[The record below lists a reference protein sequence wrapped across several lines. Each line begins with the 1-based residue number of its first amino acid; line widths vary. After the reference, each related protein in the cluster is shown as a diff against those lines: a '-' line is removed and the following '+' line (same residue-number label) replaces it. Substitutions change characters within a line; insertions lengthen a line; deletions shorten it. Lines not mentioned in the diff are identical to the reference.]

1 VSVNAPGI
9 LLVGN
14 YPPPFGGIPRHLEDL
29 VPHLVATG
37 WKVHI
42 LSGPAG
48 QDTRAQGYEVHR
60 AKPKLRRVP
69 DLAQFGMKHIL
80 QGRAGPLLSAAR
92 ELPATEWLGLWS
104 RASRA
109 GPVLEQAG
117 IRVISGY
124 NLLSGGAIAT
134 LLGELY
140 RVPVVVTN
148 LGEIYS
154 HRSALERRLSLV
166 KRIVR
171 GASRLLSP
179 THHCA
184 RSYRELGLS
193 PDVTVIHHGIDVE
206 RFNPSVAADPVRRR
220 LGFAAEQQMV
230 LYVGR
235 MVADMGLDTLL
246 EAIPQVLNLH
256 PETRFV
262 IAGGGGDLLPRAQA
276 AARQWPKHVAVS
288 VDVPLTDLPAY
299 YAAASIVA
307 APTRGARACGSLA
320 AAEAMATA
328 RPVVASNVGG
338 IPEFVLHDET
348 GLLVPAGNPGSLADA
363 LVQLLANAP
372 RRSAYGAAGR
382 RRVEGL
388 FDTRVTNRGFE
399 RVFREAAGLA

>member
-1 VSVNAPGI
+1 MSGKAPGI

-29 VPHLVATG
+29 VPHLAASG
-37 WKVHI
+37 WDVHI

-48 QDTRAQGYEVHR
+48 SDTHGERYKVHR
-60 AKPKLRRVP
+60 ARSKLRRHL
-69 DLAQFGMKHIL
+69 DLVQFGMRHVF
-80 QGRAGPLLSAAR
+80 QGRMEAFSAAHD
-92 ELPATEWLGLWS
+92 LPASDWLGLWS

-109 GPVLEQAG
+109 GPIIERAG

-124 NLLSGGAIAT
+124 NLLSGGAIAM

-140 RVPVVVTN
+140 HIPVIVTN

-154 HRSALERRLSLV
+154 HRAQIQRRLRLV
-166 KRIVR
+166 QRIVT

-179 THHCA
+179 TNHCA

-206 RFNPSVAADPVRRR
+206 RFNPAVSADALRRR
-220 LGFAAEQQMV
+220 LGFAEGQQMV

-246 EAIPQVLNLH
+246 EAIPQVLTLH
-256 PETRFV
+256 PDTRFV
-262 IAGGGGDLLPRAQA
+262 IAGGAGDLLPRARA
-276 AARQWPKHVAVS
+276 VARQWPQRVTVA
-288 VDVPLTDLPAY
+288 VDVPLSDLPAY

-328 RPVVASNVGG
+328 RPVVASDVGG
-338 IPEFVLHDET
+338 IPEFVAHDET
-348 GLLVPAGNPGSLADA
+348 GLLVPPGNAASLASA
-363 LVQLLANAP
+363 LAELLGNAS
-372 RRSAYGAAGR
+372 RRSAYGASGR
-382 RRVEGL
+382 HRMESL
-388 FDTRVTNRGFE
+388 FDTRVTNRAFE
-399 RVFREAAGLA
+399 RVFREAAGLS